1 MKHIQIK
8 LIGENGM
15 KVYISADMEGVAG
28 IVHGEHVLRDGKEHE
43 RARKLMTQEVNAAI
57 EGAIEAG
64 AKSIVVNDSHG
75 TMRNILPE
83 ELHETAELITGS
95 PKPFGM
101 MQGIDSTFNAA
112 FFIGYHAMKGA
123 YPGVLDHSYH
133 SRVIHDILLNN
144 QHLGETGINAA
155 LAGYYNVPVALV
167 TGDNVVTNEAS
178 QLLKNVETA
187 TVKEGMGRFAAK
199 CLSPTMARQLIKK
212 KAFQALKNL
221 KKFKPFKIEP
231 PLRLELT
238 FVSTDM
244 TQMAELVPGV
254 KRIDGRTISFV
265 SNDFLE
271 LYKAFYAMIVLAGI
285 NL

>member
-1 MKHIQIK
+1 
-8 LIGENGM
+8 
-15 KVYISADMEGVAG
+15 
-28 IVHGEHVLRDGKEHE
+28 
-43 RARKLMTQEVNAAI
+43 
-57 EGAIEAG
+57 
-64 AKSIVVNDSHG
+64 
-75 TMRNILPE
+75 
-83 ELHETAELITGS
+83 
-95 PKPFGM
+95 
-101 MQGIDSTFNAA
+101 
-112 FFIGYHAMKGA
+112 
-123 YPGVLDHSYH
+123 
-133 SRVIHDILLNN
+133 
-144 QHLGETGINAA
+144 
-155 LAGYYNVPVALV
+155 
-167 TGDNVVTNEAS
+167 
-178 QLLKNVETA
+178 
-187 TVKEGMGRFAAK
+187 
-199 CLSPTMARQLIKK
+199 IKK